1 MRAVIRLKR
10 APNRPFLQDVLKL
23 RSVRFWGIN
32 LAIWTVVGVALAAQL
47 QLEYVV
53 RDIDLSTRDV
63 LNIYYGQ
70 FTRAGWW
77 ALFTPLVFFLHE
89 RLPLRGSRRW
99 AHLTV
104 HFSLAVVLMV
114 FIYLFRATVFYGPMH
129 ETWEQFFLRN
139 LINFPGRNL
148 FDLPLYGV
156 ILLVAH
162 LRSIAAR
169 EHDTA
174 LREAELRAQVVEAE
188 LRAIKYQ
195 LKPHFVF
202 NALNAVAAL
211 IREERH
217 GKAIDTL
224 SELSL
229 LLRTLS
235 DAPSRD
241 RITLD
246 EEVQFISRLL
256 AVEKV
261 RFGEKLQVS
270 LEIAEDCRAAL
281 VPSLLLQPLVENA
294 IKHGISKR
302 VRPGRIVVRAVRSA
316 TQLTLEVVNDGP
328 PPLRHDD
335 STLVSGVGL
344 NATQARLARLYGA
357 DFSLKCDLDREEG
370 ASVRVV
376 IPLQFAEKPPAPS
389 SAPNEISVFP

>member
-1 MRAVIRLKR
+1 MHG
-10 APNRPFLQDVLKL
+10 VLKV

-32 LAIWTVVGVALAAQL
+32 LAIWAVVGVALSSQL

-53 RDIDLSTRDV
+53 RDINLSTSDV

-77 ALFTPLVFFLHE
+77 ALFTPLIFFLHE
-89 RLPLRGSRRW
+89 RLPLRGSQRW
-99 AHLTV
+99 VHLGAH
-104 HFSLAVVLMV
+104 FAFAFVLMV
-114 FIYLFRATVFYGPMH
+114 FIYLFRATVFYGPMQ

-162 LRSIAAR
+162 MRSISAR

-174 LREAELRAQVVEAE
+174 LREAQLRAQVVEAE

-241 RITLD
+241 RITLH
-246 EEVQFISRLL
+246 EEARFVTRLL
-256 AVEKV
+256 AVEQV
-261 RFGEKLQVS
+261 RFGEKLSVQIDVDD
-270 LEIAEDCRAAL
+270 DCRAAL

-302 VRPGRIVVRAVRSA
+302 VRPGRIIVRAHRTA
-316 TQLTLEVVNDGP
+316 THLTLEVTNDGP
-328 PPLRHDD
+328 PPVQHEG
-335 STLVSGVGL
+335 STLVGGVGL
-344 NATQARLARLYGA
+344 NATQARLARLYGD
-357 DFSLKCDLDREEG
+357 DFIFKCDLDREEG
-370 ASVRVV
+370 ATVRVV
-376 IPLQFAEKPPAPS
+376 IPLQFAEKRPTPPRTTEHPLAPDDFRHR
-389 SAPNEISVFP
+389 P